1 MHEDRAVAEGRLA
14 RIRREL
20 IAPNRWAAREPFRV
34 EMWAVP
40 DAPDGGPGEP
50 VPVDDALAATYV
62 PAGPGTNWGRPW
74 GTTWFRLSGTV
85 PAGWAGRPV
94 EAIADLGF
102 GSIGPGFVAEGLVWA
117 PDADGSY
124 RPERGLHPAAHTW
137 RLFDAASGGEDV
149 SILVEAA
156 SNPLIDHQRPDPNS
170 DRLTAGASPR
180 YFVGAVDLAVPDV
193 EVTALHHDVRA
204 LLGLAG
210 QLDPES
216 TRARE
221 IAVALDRALDALDP
235 LDVSG
240 SAAAARAELSGV
252 LSRSAVASA
261 HRITAVGHAHIDS
274 AWLWPLRE
282 TKRKCARTFSNVLRL
297 MERDPDLVFAC
308 SQAVQYEW
316 MREGYPRIF
325 EQIRER
331 VAEGRWVPVGG
342 SWVEA
347 DGNVTGGES
356 HVRQFVHGQR
366 FFREHLG
373 ITCHEQWI
381 PDVFG
386 YPASLPQI
394 YRLAGAERFL
404 TQKLSWNRTNRFP
417 HHTFWWEGID
427 GSRVFTH
434 FPPVETY
441 NASIE
446 PFELVRAERG
456 FEDKGV
462 ATCSLM
468 PFGFGDGGGGPNRDM
483 LERFARMRDLEG
495 LPRLEMGSPAEFFD
509 AAEEEYPDAPVWF
522 GELYFEMHRG
532 TYTSQARTKQG
543 NRRCEALLREAEL
556 WSLAAFG
563 GRPEDGYPAE
573 ALDRIWKT
581 VLLHQ
586 FHDILPGSSI
596 GWVHREAEATYAD
609 LIAELE
615 GLIGA
620 ALAALAAMSTDAGGG
635 PLLANA
641 APHDR
646 SEVVVLDDARAVGAL
661 APEHERDNDHQR
673 LDDGGVAVWA
683 SLPAFGFGRPSP
695 VGELRPVHAIVG
707 EVVPAVLDN
716 GLLRA
721 TIGPD
726 GCVSSLIS
734 VEEDRELI
742 ADGGRGALPQLHHD
756 LPYEYDAWDI
766 EEYYRRRVTDLDE
779 VDSIRVTDAGPLL
792 ARVAVR
798 RRFRSSSLTQT
809 FELRAGSERL
819 DVDVEIGWHERD
831 HLLKL
836 AWPLDLLCAD
846 VTRHIQYGHVRT
858 PIHTNTSWDQARF
871 ELCAH
876 QWIDASEGD
885 LGVALLSDSRYGWD
899 ATRTRTARGRP
910 STTVRLTAVK
920 GARYPDPHADEG
932 AHRFRYS
939 VLPHAG
945 PDGPSR
951 VVAEGYRLQHPVR
964 VASSGGADWAG
975 GAEADVPAPVVSV
988 DHPGVVVEVVKAAE
1002 DGSGDAVLR
1011 IYEAL
1016 GSRTTATLTFRGEV
1030 GDVSVVDLL
1039 EDERDDLPDVPL
1051 VVDGSQVTLTL
1062 TPFQIATLRF
1072 AGPRTPEPA

>member
-1 MHEDRAVAEGRLA
+1 MHEDRAIAEGRLA
-14 RIRREL
+14 RARREL

-34 EMWAVP
+34 EMWTVP

-50 VPVDDALAATYV
+50 VPVDDALAATFE

-85 PAGWAGRPV
+85 PEEWAGRPV
-94 EAIADLGF
+94 EAIVDLGF
-102 GSIGPGFVAEGLVWA
+102 GSVGPGFVAEGMVWA
-117 PDADGSY
+117 ADADGSY
-124 RPERGLHPAAHTW
+124 RPERGLHPSAHTW
-137 RLFDAASGGEDV
+137 RLVDGAAGGEVV

-156 SNPLIDHQRPDPNS
+156 SNPLIDHRRPDPNS
-170 DRLTAGASPR
+170 DRMTAGSSPR
-180 YFVGAVDLAVPDV
+180 YVVGAVDLAVPDV
-193 EVTALHHDVRA
+193 EVTALHHDVRT
-204 LLGLAG
+204 LVGLAR
-210 QLDPES
+210 QLDQES

-235 LDVSG
+235 LDVGG
-240 SAAAARAELSGV
+240 SAATARAELAGV
-252 LSRSAVASA
+252 LARPAVASA
-261 HRITAVGHAHIDS
+261 HRISAVGHAHIDS

-316 MREGYPRIF
+316 MRESYPQVF
-325 EQIRER
+325 EQMRQR

-342 SWVEA
+342 CWVEA
-347 DGNVTGGES
+347 DGIVTGGES

-366 FFREHLG
+366 FFRDHFG
-373 ITCHEQWI
+373 VTCHEQWI

-386 YPASLPQI
+386 YPASLPQV
-394 YRLAGAERFL
+394 YRLAGAQRFL

-441 NASIE
+441 NASVE

-462 ATCSLM
+462 ATRSLM

-495 LPRLEMGSPAEFFD
+495 LPRLEMASPAEFFD
-509 AAEEEYPDAPVWF
+509 AAEAEYPDAPVWF

-563 GRPEDGYPAE
+563 GRPEDGYPAA

-596 GWVHREAEATYAD
+596 GWVHREAEATYAE

-615 GLIGA
+615 ALIDA
-620 ALAALAAMSTDAGGG
+620 ALAALTPDAAGGG
-635 PLLANA
+635 EPLLANA

-646 SEVVVLDDARAVGAL
+646 SEVVVLDAGRAVAAVATESGG
-661 APEHERDNDHQR
+661 DDGQR
-673 LDDGGVAVWA
+673 LEDGGVAMWA
-683 SLPAFGFGRPSP
+683 SLPAFGFGRPTSFDGRQT
-695 VGELRPVHAIVG
+695 VRVTVG
-707 EVVPAVLDN
+707 EVVPAILDN

-734 VEEDRELI
+734 VEADRELI
-742 ADGGRGALPQLHHD
+742 AEGGRGALPQLHHD

-779 VDSIRVTDAGPLL
+779 VESIRVTDAGPLV
-792 ARVAVR
+792 ARVVVR
-798 RRFRSSSLTQT
+798 RRFRSSTLTQT

-819 DVDVEIGWHERD
+819 DVDVELDWHERD

-836 AWPLDLLCAD
+836 SWPLDLLCAE

-876 QWIDASEGD
+876 QWIDAAEGD
-885 LGVALLSDSRYGWD
+885 QGVALLSDSRYGWD
-899 ATRTRTARGRP
+899 VTRTRTSAGRP
-910 STTVRLTAVK
+910 STTLRLTAVK

-932 AHRFRYS
+932 RHRFRYS
-939 VLPHAG
+939 VRPHAG
-945 PDGPSR
+945 PGGLAG

-964 VASSGGADWAG
+964 LVPAG
-975 GAEADVPAPVVSV
+975 RAERDVPAPVMSV
-988 DHPGVVVEVVKAAE
+988 DRPGVVVEVVKAAE
-1002 DGSGDAVLR
+1002 DGSGDAIVR
-1011 IYEAL
+1011 VYEAL
-1016 GSRTTATLTFRGEV
+1016 GSRATATLTFRRDVGEV
-1030 GDVSVVDLL
+1030 AVVDLL
-1039 EDERDDLPDVPL
+1039 EDERGDLPAVPL
-1051 VVDGSQVTLTL
+1051 LVDGPRVTVTL
-1062 TPFQIATLRF
+1062 TPFQIATLRS
-1072 AGPRTPEPA
+1072 RRPA